1 MFFLIGERLRADG
14 IDNLDKATEDLESA
28 NNNAIDDDDDD

>member
-1 MFFLIGERLRADG
+1 MIQCFTGERLKSDG

-28 NNNAIDDDDDD
+28 NKNIDEDED